1 MAESI
6 IKDFVK
12 KQTTSVTI
20 GVPKP
25 RTAAR
30 YGTGVVNAREPV
42 EVEPVA
48 REEGSGD
55 SNTIKESSCRF
66 FFREFQG

>member
-25 RTAAR
+25 RTAAKD
-30 YGTGVVNAREPV
+30 TVQEVVQPAERSVAAEPV
-42 EVEPVA
+42 EPGGRVG
-48 REEGSGD
+48 RHR
-55 SNTIKESSCRF
+55 T
-66 FFREFQG
+66 

>member
-25 RTAAR
+25 RTAAKD
-30 YGTGVVNAREPV
+30 TVQEVVQPAETPV
-42 EVEPVA
+42 EA
-48 REEGSGD
+48 
-55 SNTIKESSCRF
+55 
-66 FFREFQG
+66 